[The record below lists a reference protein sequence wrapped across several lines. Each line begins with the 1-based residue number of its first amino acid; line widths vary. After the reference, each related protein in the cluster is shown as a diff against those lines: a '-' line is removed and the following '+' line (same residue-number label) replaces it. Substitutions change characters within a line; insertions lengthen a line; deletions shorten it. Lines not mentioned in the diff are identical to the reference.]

1 MYTARTPPVVKALA
15 SQLVWSGPPGG
26 PGAPRVYLTFD
37 DGPHPTVTPEAAAIL
52 HAAAAPA
59 QFFCVGAN
67 IERHPEVVHALL
79 AAGHALGNHSHRHES
94 GWETRGPAYLRSFL
108 ACESALQQSTGAGGR
123 AFRPPYGR
131 ITRSQAAAIGRRT
144 RVVMWDVLSGDFDPR
159 ESADSCYARLTRAT
173 RDGSI
178 VVFHDSE
185 KAASRMLG
193 ALPRYL
199 VWLAEQGY
207 SAQILPVMPSRPR

>member
-26 PGAPRVYLTFD
+26 ATAPRVYLTFD
-37 DGPHPTVTPEAAAIL
+37 DGPHPTVTREAAAIL
-52 HAAAAPA
+52 QEAAVSAW
-59 QFFCVGAN
+59 FFCVGAN
-67 IERHPEVVHALL
+67 VDRHPDVVQGLQ
-79 AAGHALGNHSHRHES
+79 AAGHALGNHAHRHES
-94 GWETRGPAYLRSFL
+94 GWETRGLAYLRSFL
-108 ACESALQQSTGAGGR
+108 TCEAALHRATGNGGR

-131 ITRSQAAAIGRRT
+131 ITRSQAGAIGRRT
-144 RVVMWDVLSGDFDPR
+144 DVVMWDVLSGDFDLK
-159 ESADSCYARLTRAT
+159 ETANSCFSRLVRAT

-207 SAQILPVMPSRPR
+207 STHLLPVTPSMQR

>member
-26 PGAPRVYLTFD
+26 ATAPRVYLTFD
-37 DGPHPTVTPEAAAIL
+37 DGPHPTYTPEVAAIL
-52 HAAAAPA
+52 GAAAAPA
-59 QFFCVGAN
+59 LFFCVGEN
-67 IERHPEVVHALL
+67 IERHPEVAKALL

-94 GWETRGPAYLRSFL
+94 GWETRGPAYLRSYL
-108 ACESALQQSTGAGGR
+108 ACDSALRQTTGVGGQS
-123 AFRPPYGR
+123 FRPPYGR

-144 RVVMWDVLSGDFDPR
+144 DVVMWDVLSGDFDPR
-159 ESADSCYARLTRAT
+159 ETAGSCFNRLVRAT

-207 SAQILPVMPSRPR
+207 STHLLPVTPSLPH

>member
-1 MYTARTPPVVKALA
+1 
-15 SQLVWSGPPGG
+15 
-26 PGAPRVYLTFD
+26 LTFD
-37 DGPHPTVTPEAAAIL
+37 DGPHPLVTPEVAAAL
-52 HAAAAPA
+52 RDAAVPA

-67 IERHPEVVHALL
+67 VERHPEVVQALV
-79 AAGHALGNHSHRHES
+79 AAGHALGNHAHRHES
-94 GWETRGPAYLRSFL
+94 GWETRGMAYLRSYL
-108 ACESALQQSTGAGGR
+108 ACDSALRRTTGAGGH

-144 RVVMWDVLSGDFDPR
+144 DVVMWDVLSGDFDPR
-159 ESADSCYARLTRAT
+159 ETAESCLARLIRAT

-207 SAQILPVMPSRPR
+207 SAQILPVTPSKPR